1 MKNIYSI
8 FLTIMLFAFGL
19 NAQTIKVT
27 FEGDEVFE
35 GDTLRIE
42 KMEGEEIKSYFNLT
56 NMTESLTTANTDEEA
71 RELLKLMGAP
81 FAN

>member
-56 NMTESLTTANTDEEA
+56 NMTESPMTLRSA
-71 RELLKLMGAP
+71 
-81 FAN
+81 F